1 MRTGTTVLG
10 VFGVAVVA
18 FFVVSRFG
26 GLDRPEF
33 IEMMNGPKPE
43 QARLAPEPDDGTG
56 DGAPGEASPVARPPE
71 APPTRAS
78 ETPRAVAPPPSDLV
92 TSTVRSVRNVT
103 APGMTPAPPA
113 TGRLEREAEA
123 KRPSA
128 PLRWRVFSPVR
139 VVEAGLLDVG
149 PRTIRLAGI
158 VPPAEDRQ
166 CRRPGAAA
174 AAEMPCARLAMLALR
189 SRIRAFGVECQVSAD
204 DGKDVAVAPCRIGKT
219 DLSFWL
225 IEQGWAEAATKSPE
239 GYAVAEK
246 AARCGRRG
254 MWQADAPPADC
265 LQN

>member
-1 MRTGTTVLG
+1 MRTGTTVVG
-10 VFGVAVVA
+10 VFAVAAVA
-18 FFVVSRFG
+18 FFVVSQFG

-33 IEMMNGPKPE
+33 IELMNGPKPE
-43 QARLAPEPDDGTG
+43 QARLTPEPDEGTG
-56 DGAPGEASPVARPPE
+56 DDLPGKPAPVARPPE
-71 APPTRAS
+71 APPPAS
-78 ETPRAVAPPPSDLV
+78 EAPEVVAPPQSDLV
-92 TSTVRSVRNVT
+92 TSTVRGVRNVT

-139 VVEAGLLDVG
+139 VVEAGQLDVG
-149 PRTIRLAGI
+149 PRTLRLAGI
-158 VPPAEDRQ
+158 VSPAEDRR
-166 CRRPGAAA
+166 CRRPATDAVV
-174 AAEMPCARLAMLALR
+174 EMSCARLAMLALR

-204 DGKDVAVAPCRIGKT
+204 DGKDLAVAPCRIGKT

-225 IEQGWAEAATKSPE
+225 IEQGWAEAGPKAPE

-246 AARCGRRG
+246 AARCARRG